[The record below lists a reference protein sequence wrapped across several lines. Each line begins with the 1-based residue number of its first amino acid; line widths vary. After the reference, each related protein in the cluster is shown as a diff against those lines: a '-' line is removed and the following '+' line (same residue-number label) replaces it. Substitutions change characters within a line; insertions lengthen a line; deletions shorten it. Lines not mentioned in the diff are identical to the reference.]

1 MKDRK
6 SAIRFSLLENCGE
19 DIFERILFTIVE
31 ILFVQCRNRQESKSV
46 KGIMDAFLSD
56 LVKEYSFD
64 EDAFKTDM
72 IK

>member
-6 SAIRFSLLENCGE
+6 SAIRFSLLESCGE
-19 DIFERILFTIVE
+19 EIFERILLTIVE
-31 ILFVQCRNRQESKSV
+31 TLFVQCGNQQASKSV
-46 KGIMDAFLSD
+46 KGVMDAFLSD